1 MEAINEH
8 EQQTYDL
15 ANRQDLYSELNQ
27 TMLDRKNYLR
37 ERLLEFGD
45 GELDAEK
52 ERIREWYLRQLER
65 LDLRDNRGQRLKDYV
80 GLFGNSEFGIRN
92 AE

>member
-1 MEAINEH
+1 MEALKQQD
-8 EQQTYDL
+8 QQTYGST
-15 ANRQDLYSELNQ
+15 NRQDLYSELNQ
-27 TMLDRKNYLR
+27 TMQDRKNYIS

-80 GLFGNSEFGIRN
+80 GLFGSSE
-92 AE
+92 